1 MGARLPGG
9 PRAALRYRRA
19 RAIRQPRDLAC
30 RRAALGARGVGIS
43 GARGGRALVP
53 GARRRSSEEDAMT
66 MIQSRAA
73 LLLPLLSIV
82 ARGTPL
88 RAQTSTPHLGTPAAP
103 TFVIHRVTEAPPLE
117 AFLAG
122 SAGAETSAVTDF
134 RQREPGDGI
143 PVSQRTTA
151 YLSYDDVKL
160 YVVFVC
166 WDDPAR
172 VRANVARRDDISHD
186 DHVMVYLDTFHD
198 RKRAFRFAVN
208 PFGVQ
213 QDGILTDGQSE
224 DLSFDA
230 VWSSEGR
237 MTDSGYVVRMA
248 IPFRSLRFSNDSVQT
263 WGIALGRAIRR
274 ENERSYWPH
283 ITKGRRGFV
292 SQLGTL
298 QGLAGISPGRN
309 VQVNPYSV
317 LARARILDEGIPGHV
332 TQGDE
337 RIGADAKL
345 ILHDAYT
352 LDATANPDF
361 SQVETDDPQVT
372 LNQRFEVFFAEKR
385 PFFLENAGFF
395 QTPVPLLFSRR
406 VVDPA
411 AGLRLTG
418 KASGWAMG
426 AFAMNDRAPLPSG
439 DPDAGRDAWIGAAR
453 LQRELGKE
461 STVGLL
467 ATDREFLHSANAEL
481 MRRESVQRDGT
492 RSGDWGALGEVSF
505 NSRPFDYKGIYQEF
519 GPAFSAPLGF
529 VNRVGFRRTEQ
540 GADYTVR
547 LKSGPVTTLGPAV
560 SVDAYWDHET
570 GQLLDR
576 DAKAQFLMQLRGN
589 SKVLLNR
596 HQSFE
601 LFEGPGIR
609 PEATEA
615 EVGSEWVKWLG
626 LTASYIWGTA
636 VNHDPAAGVAPSLAR
651 ARQAVVKVTLR
662 PTSQLRLDQS
672 YNYVGLR
679 TSAGSR
685 IVGETQF
692 REKLNYQFTALFS
705 LRAIVDWTASDADTT
720 LSAED
725 ARQRKWGIDVLFT
738 YLAHPGT
745 ALYLGY
751 TDRYENLQFLPGPPR
766 ELGPSR
772 SPDMSVGRQF
782 FVKASYLLRF

>member
-1 MGARLPGG
+1 MTRLA
-9 PRAALRYRRA
+9 PR
-19 RAIRQPRDLAC
+19 
-30 RRAALGARGVGIS
+30 G
-43 GARGGRALVP
+43 
-53 GARRRSSEEDAMT
+53 
-66 MIQSRAA
+66 A
-73 LLLPLLSIV
+73 LLLPLLWTV

-88 RAQTSTPHLGTPAAP
+88 RAQTSTAHLGAPAAP
-103 TFVIHRVTEAPPLE
+103 TFVIRRVTEAPRLE
-117 AFLAG
+117 AVLAG
-122 SAGAETSAVTDF
+122 SAGADSAAVTDF
-134 RQREPGDGI
+134 RQHEPGDGL
-143 PVSQRTTA
+143 PVSERTTA
-151 YLSYDDVKL
+151 YLSYDAVNL

-166 WDDPAR
+166 WDDPAK

-248 IPFRSLRFSNDSVQT
+248 IPFRSLRFPNDSVQT

-372 LNQRFEVFFAEKR
+372 LNQRFEVFFPEKR

-395 QTPVPLLFSRR
+395 QTPVTLLFSRR
-406 VVDPA
+406 IVDPA

-467 ATDREFLHSANAEL
+467 ATDREFLQSAKADHMFSADGRWRAGKYWRVNAQL
-481 MRRESVQRDGT
+481 MRSESVQQDGT

-529 VNRVGFRRTEQ
+529 VNRVGFRRTEHE
-540 GADYTVR
+540 ADYTVR

-576 DAKAQFLMQLRGN
+576 DAKAQFVMQLRGH

-601 LFEGPGIR
+601 LFEGTAFR

-636 VNHDPAAGVAPSLAR
+636 VNHNPAPGVAPSLAR
-651 ARQAVVKVTLR
+651 ARQAVVKVTLH